1 MIEIKGI
8 KRGKIIELSKEINI
22 PDSQEVNLKIEVIQQ
37 MSNEERLEKMKELL
51 ANWEEK
57 DDFIRTMEELE
68 REENAYREARLNFPK
83 LIEAA
88 IRGEEVVIEKDGQ
101 PVVKLVAVSPDEDK
115 PFDEIFEGVRINRPV
130 ET

>member
-1 MIEIKGI
+1 
-8 KRGKIIELSKEINI
+8 
-22 PDSQEVNLKIEVIQQ
+22 
-37 MSNEERLEKMKELL
+37 
-51 ANWEEK
+51 
-57 DDFIRTMEELE
+57 MEELE